1 MVRVI
6 DFECN
11 FPPGS
16 LPEEHSAP
24 AQPPFR
30 GSGATFR
37 GREPETVPGYGM
49 DNYSNIFARGEGSGE
64 ERPSMTLDGFA
75 DMIGEA
81 GVVKALVGTAALP
94 NAQTAAIVR
103 ARPDRFIGFARVS
116 PWDGMRAVRELERLV
131 RDEGM
136 VGLAMASLTEEIP
149 ASDARFYPL
158 YAKAVELEIPVRLYS
173 TMNYGTDRPYDLGHP
188 KHLDQVCVHFPE
200 LTVIAGLGGWPW
212 VNDMVALSR
221 RHPNLYIDTAAHR
234 PRHFGTPGSG
244 WEMLLQ
250 FGNTLLQDKVMVGI
264 SWLTIGQSYETL
276 INEYLDLPLKDSVK
290 EKWLYGNAAR
300 LLNIE

>member
-6 DFECN
+6 DSECN
-11 FPPGS
+11 LPLGS
-16 LPEEHSAP
+16 LPEEGEAP
-24 AQPPFR
+24 AQEPFR

-49 DNYSNIFARGEGSGE
+49 ANYANIFARGEGSGR
-64 ERPSMTLDGFA
+64 ERPTMTLDAFA
-75 DMIGEA
+75 DMLGEA
-81 GVVKALVGTAALP
+81 GVVKAVIGTTALP
-94 NAQTAAIVR
+94 NGQTADIVR

-131 RDEGM
+131 REEGL

-212 VNDMVALSR
+212 VNEMVALAR

-264 SWLTIGQSYETL
+264 SWLTVGQSYETL
-276 INEYLDLPLKDSVK
+276 INEYLELPLKDAVK

-300 LLNIE
+300 LLRIE